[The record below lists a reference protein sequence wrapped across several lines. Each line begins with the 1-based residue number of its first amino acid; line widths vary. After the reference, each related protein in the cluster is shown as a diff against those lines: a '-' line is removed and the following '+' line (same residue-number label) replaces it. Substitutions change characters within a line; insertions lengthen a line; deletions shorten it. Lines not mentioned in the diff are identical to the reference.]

1 MKNETENLPAIFD
14 PSTALTQN
22 QPVWATDT
30 GVDKHDDATPV
41 AHYLWLI
48 RRHAWKIGAFALTSL
63 VITYIISSR
72 LQPIYES
79 TVGIN
84 IDRQAPSGVV
94 GEDAQKMSYAPQDA
108 DEYIATQIKI
118 IQSDPVLRPVA
129 RKFSLLEREKRFEGL
144 TPQQAAALMDAPT
157 VLKRIKVVRPT
168 STYLVMISYRS
179 TDPQLSADVANA
191 IAKSYLEHIYRLQVA
206 SATNASGF
214 MAKQIDELR
223 ARMER
228 SGQALAQFEKEL
240 NVINPE
246 EKTNIISQRLLQL
259 NTEYTTAQA
268 DRVKNEA
275 AYNSI
280 ASGSLE
286 AAQASGQGE
295 ALQRLQ
301 EHINE
306 AEEKFA
312 EIRSSKGPNHP
323 DYKRQQI
330 QLQELQAQFQT
341 LRTNIAQ
348 RVEVEYQKSLA
359 REQMLQKTLSQ
370 TKAEADQLNLHSFDY
385 QRLKQEADADKKLYE
400 QLMTKSQEATINAG
414 FQNKNTAVSDPA
426 RPASAPVF
434 PNTTLNLAL
443 AAMVS
448 VILGMGMVI
457 LLDSLDTT
465 IRDPEQI
472 RRLYQTDLI
481 GTLPVVKDNRSL
493 VSVPLQPDGDQSL
506 AVAKPE
512 SKQARSMSSFEEAI
526 RMLRNSILLSD
537 VDRRLRTIL
546 ITSATPGEGKST
558 AALHLAIAHAD
569 QGKKT
574 LLIDADLRRPTL
586 DKKLGLT
593 DSGPGLGAIMLGHAS
608 LEDAIVQLP
617 SLPNLH
623 LLPAGAP
630 SRRASDLIGGIIADL
645 LDEAVQIYD
654 LVILDAPP
662 MLGFAEPMQLAIA
675 VDGVV
680 VIAVAGETNRKAI
693 TSVVSTLRRLKAN
706 LLGIILNRISNDT
719 GSGYYYYR
727 YYDYYRASK

>member
-14 PSTALTQN
+14 PGAVLAQN
-22 QPVWATDT
+22 QPVPTSGPGGNQGAE
-30 GVDKHDDATPV
+30 ATPIT
-41 AHYLWLI
+41 HYLWLV
-48 RRHAWKIGAFALTSL
+48 RRQAWKIVIFVLTSL
-63 VITYIISSR
+63 LVTYLISSR

-129 RKFSLLEREKRFEGL
+129 QKYKLLELERRFEGK
-144 TPQQAAALMDAPT
+144 TPESVAAIKEAPT
-157 VLKRIKVVRPT
+157 TLHRIKVYRPPN
-168 STYLVMISYRS
+168 TYLVMISYRS
-179 TDPQLSADVANA
+179 TEPQLSADVANA

-206 SATNASGF
+206 SASSASGF
-214 MAKQIDELR
+214 MARQIDELR

-268 DRVKNEA
+268 DRVKSEA
-275 AYNSI
+275 VYNSL

-286 AAQASGQGE
+286 AVQASGQGD
-295 ALQRLQ
+295 ALQHLQ

-312 EIRSSKGPNHP
+312 EIKSSKGPNHP
-323 DYKRQQI
+323 DYKRQQL
-330 QLQELQAQFQT
+330 QLQELQSQFQT
-341 LRTNIAQ
+341 LRSNIAQ
-348 RVEVEYQKSLA
+348 RVEVEYKKAVA
-359 REQMLQKTLSQ
+359 REQMLQKALSQ
-370 TKAEADQLNLHSFDY
+370 TKAEADQLNLRSFDY
-385 QRLKQEADADKKLYE
+385 QRLKQEADADKKLYD
-400 QLMTKSQEATINAG
+400 QLMTKSQEAAINAG
-414 FQNKNTAVSDPA
+414 FQNKNTAISDPA
-426 RPASAPVF
+426 RPAARPIF
-434 PNTTLNLAL
+434 PDIAMNLAL
-443 AAMVS
+443 ATLLS
-448 VILGMGMVI
+448 SILGIGMVV
-457 LLDSLDTT
+457 LLDSFDTT
-465 IRDPEQI
+465 IRDPDQI
-472 RRLYQTDLI
+472 HRLFQTDLI
-481 GTLPVVKDNRSL
+481 GALPVVKDSTSLVTAQLNPHTQSGALVLAKKKQSRSL
-493 VSVPLQPDGDQSL
+493 
-506 AVAKPE
+506 
-512 SKQARSMSSFEEAI
+512 SSFEEAV

-546 ITSATPGEGKST
+546 ITSSTPGEGKST
-558 AALHLAIAHAD
+558 AAMHLAIAHAD

-586 DKKLGLT
+586 DKKLGIT
-593 DSGPGLGAIMLGHAS
+593 DPGPGLSGIMLGENT
-608 LEDAIVQLP
+608 LEQSIVQFAH
-617 SLPNLH
+617 LPNLH
-623 LLPAGAP
+623 LLPAGPP
-630 SRRASDLIGGIIADL
+630 SRRAADLIGGNIADL
-645 LDEAVQIYD
+645 LDEAVRTYD
-654 LVILDAPP
+654 LTILDAPP

-680 VIAVAGETNRKAI
+680 VIAVAGETNRQAV
-693 TSVVSTLRRLKAN
+693 TAVVSTLRRLKAN
-706 LLGIILNRISNDT
+706 LVGIILNRLSNDT

-727 YYDYYRASK
+727 YYDYYRNSK

>member
-1 MKNETENLPAIFD
+1 MNKDTESLPAIFD
-14 PSTALTQN
+14 PGSALAQS
-22 QPVWATDT
+22 QPTWATDVRT
-30 GVDKHDDATPV
+30 DNADDSIPIS
-41 AHYLWLI
+41 HYLWLI
-48 RRHAWKIGAFALTSL
+48 RRQAWKILIFVLTSL
-63 VITYIISSR
+63 LVTYLISSR

-79 TVGIN
+79 TAGIN
-84 IDRQAPSGVV
+84 IDRQAPTGVV
-94 GEDAQKMSYAPQDA
+94 GAEGEKNAAPQDA

-129 RKFSLLEREKRFEGL
+129 QKYNLFEREGRQKGL
-144 TPQQAAALMDAPT
+144 TPERAAALKQAPT
-157 VLKRIKVVRPT
+157 VLKRIKVSRPT
-168 STYLVMISYRS
+168 NTYLVMVSYRS
-179 TDPQLSADVANA
+179 TDPELSADVANA

-206 SATNASGF
+206 SATSASGF
-214 MAKQIDELR
+214 LVKQIEDLR

-228 SGQALAQFEKEL
+228 SGQALALFEKEL

-246 EKTNIISQRLLQL
+246 EKTNIISQRLQQL
-259 NTEYTTAQA
+259 NIEYTTAQGE
-268 DRVKNEA
+268 RVKAEA

-286 AAQASGQGE
+286 AAQVSGQGE

-323 DYKRQQI
+323 DYKRQQM

-348 RVEVEYQKSLA
+348 RVEVEYRKSVA

-385 QRLKQEADADKKLYE
+385 QRLKQEADADKKLYD
-400 QLMTKSQEATINAG
+400 QLMTKSQEAAINAG
-414 FQNKNTAVSDPA
+414 FQNKNIVISDPA
-426 RPASAPVF
+426 RPSAKPVF
-434 PNTTLNLAL
+434 PDSTLNLLL
-443 AAMVS
+443 AAVLS
-448 VILGMGMVI
+448 TFLGVGMVI

-465 IRDPEQI
+465 VRDPEQI
-472 RRLYQTDLI
+472 QRLFHTDLI
-481 GTLPVVKDNRSL
+481 GTLPVVKDSTSLSTTPSAARPGESNSL
-493 VSVPLQPDGDQSL
+493 VPATD
-506 AVAKPE
+506 
-512 SKQARSMSSFEEAI
+512 KQKRSMSSFEEAI

-558 AALHLAIAHAD
+558 AAMHLAVAHAD

-586 DKKLGLT
+586 DKKLGIS
-593 DSGPGLGAIMLGHAS
+593 DSGPGLTGIMLGEAS
-608 LEDAIVQLP
+608 LEDSIIQIPQV
-617 SLPNLH
+617 PNLH
-623 LLPAGAP
+623 VVPAGAA
-630 SRRASDLIGGIIADL
+630 SRRASDLIGGNIADI
-645 LDEAVQIYD
+645 LDEAVRTYD
-654 LVILDAPP
+654 LTILDAPP
-662 MLGFAEPMQLAIA
+662 MLGFAEAMQLAIA

-680 VIAVAGETNRKAI
+680 VIAVAGETNRKAV
-693 TSVVSTLRRLKAN
+693 TMVVSTLRRLKAN
-706 LLGIILNRISNDT
+706 LLGIVLNRLST
-719 GSGYYYYR
+719 ESGNYYYYR
-727 YYDYYRASK
+727 YYDYYRPSN

>member
-14 PSTALTQN
+14 PSTALAQN
-22 QPVWATDT
+22 QPIWSTDA
-30 GVDKHDDATPV
+30 GADKHDDATPV

-48 RRHAWKIGAFALTSL
+48 RRHAWKIGVFALTSL
-63 VITYIISSR
+63 VITYLISSR

-84 IDRQAPSGVV
+84 IDRQAPSGVI

-129 RKFSLLEREKRFEGL
+129 RKFNLLEREKRLEGL
-144 TPQQAAALMDAPT
+144 TPREAAAIMAAPT

-179 TDPQLSADVANA
+179 TDSQLSADVANA
-191 IAKSYLEHIYRLQVA
+191 IAKSYLEHIYRLQVS

-246 EKTNIISQRLLQL
+246 EKTNIVSQRLLQL
-259 NTEYTTAQA
+259 NTEYTAAQA

-301 EHINE
+301 EHIND

-323 DYKRQQI
+323 DYKRQQM

-348 RVEVEYQKSLA
+348 RVEVEYRKSVA
-359 REQMLQKTLSQ
+359 REQMLQNTLSQ

-400 QLMTKSQEATINAG
+400 QLMTRNQEATINAG
-414 FQNKNTAVSDPA
+414 FQNKNTAISDPA
-426 RPASAPVF
+426 RPGSAPVF
-434 PNTTLNLAL
+434 PNTPLNLAL
-443 AAMVS
+443 ATMVS

-457 LLDSLDTT
+457 LLDSFDTT

-472 RRLYQTDLI
+472 HRLYQTDLV
-481 GTLPVVKDNRSL
+481 GTLPVVKDSRSL
-493 VSVPLQPDGDQSL
+493 VSMPLEPNTAESQSL
-506 AVAKPE
+506 VKPE
-512 SKQARSMSSFEEAI
+512 GKQARSMSSFEEAI

-537 VDRRLRTIL
+537 VNRRLRTIL

-558 AALHLAIAHAD
+558 VALHLAIAHAD

-586 DKKLGLT
+586 DKKLGIT
-593 DSGPGLGAIMLGHAS
+593 DAGPGLGGVMLGHAA
-608 LEDAIVQLP
+608 LEEAIVQLP
-617 SLPNLH
+617 TLPNLH

-630 SRRASDLIGGIIADL
+630 SRRACDLIGGIIADL

-654 LVILDAPP
+654 FVILDAPP

-706 LLGIILNRISNDT
+706 LLGIILNRLSNDT